1 MKYYGVNLRDDRTI
15 PNIVKVVRNV
25 VNHRHPKLPELL
37 AGGHP
42 QGLPLGQT
50 WKVFT
55 NSEEIS
61 FGTLVWDFAFS
72 NSGWSPPRL
81 SRVQQLSEEIDRY
94 WRDGLQRS
102 FDHGKALWEWLDL
115 DLA

>member
-1 MKYYGVNLRDDRTI
+1 MKYYDVNLRDDRTI

-72 NSGWSPPRL
+72 NSGWSPLDCRECN
-81 SRVQQLSEEIDRY
+81 SCQRKSIDI
-94 WRDGLQRS
+94 GGTGS
-102 FDHGKALWEWLDL
+102 KGALTMEKLYGNGWTWI
-115 DLA
+115 